1 MMKRGGGVTKTS
13 DEGVPS
19 ESLLQAASGGKV
31 PHMTAGPM
39 GGEGRIQK
47 MHEYGE
53 GGFKPKD
60 RMPKGLKK

>member
-1 MMKRGGGVTKTS
+1 
-13 DEGVPS
+13 
-19 ESLLQAASGGKV
+19 
-31 PHMTAGPM
+31 MTAGAM